1 MASPG
6 YHDIQAGAEIAPR
19 QYQVTRRD
27 LVRYAGASGDFN
39 VIHWN
44 ERIAKSVGL
53 PDVIA
58 HGMLTMALAGRFLT
72 EWAGDPAAVTEFGV
86 RFSAPVV
93 VPDDDKGALVEITG
107 VVTGK
112 LDGNQVTVDVTAR
125 SGDTKVLTRAHA
137 VVRLPTVLPRGTTPW
152 NPRRMR
158 LADYTTVRLGG
169 PARGFVRA
177 GTEEELI
184 EAVRAADAAGE
195 PVLILGGGSNLV
207 VSDEG
212 FDGTVIQ
219 VATRGVSRDGGP
231 GVLTVAAGEDWDAVV
246 ARSVAEGLAGLECLS
261 GIPGLA
267 GATPIQN
274 VGAYGQEVSETI
286 TRVRVYDRVT
296 GDVLEM
302 PNGLCGFGYRTSRF
316 RGADRFVVLSVTF
329 DLAVQVLSAPV
340 RYAELAA
347 ALGVPPGGQAESAE
361 ARAAVIELRQR
372 KGMVI
377 DPADPD
383 TRSVGSFFVNPVLDA
398 PALAAVEAAARAR
411 CGPGSRVPRFEVEG
425 SGDGLVKV
433 PAAWLIERA
442 GFGKGY
448 NPGDGARISAKHT
461 LALVNAGSASTAAL
475 LALAREIRDGV
486 RDAFGVSLTPEPVL
500 VGVTL

>member
-1 MASPG
+1 M
-6 YHDIQAGAEIAPR
+6 
-19 QYQVTRRD
+19 
-27 LVRYAGASGDFN
+27 
-39 VIHWN
+39 
-44 ERIAKSVGL
+44 K
-53 PDVIA
+53 
-58 HGMLTMALAGRFLT
+58 
-72 EWAGDPAAVTEFGV
+72 
-86 RFSAPVV
+86 
-93 VPDDDKGALVEITG
+93 
-107 VVTGK
+107 
-112 LDGNQVTVDVTAR
+112 
-125 SGDTKVLTRAHA
+125 
-137 VVRLPTVLPRGTTPW
+137 
-152 NPRRMR
+152 
-158 LADYTTVRLGG
+158 LADFTTLRLGG

-177 GTEEELI
+177 GTEDELI
-184 EAVRAADAAGE
+184 DAVRSADAAGE

-212 FDGTVIQ
+212 FDGTVVQ
-219 VATRGVSRDGGP
+219 VATRGVTRDGGP
-231 GVLTVAAGEDWDAVV
+231 GVLTAAAGEDWDAVV

-261 GIPGLA
+261 GIPGLT

-286 TRVRVYDRVT
+286 TGVRVYDRVT
-296 GDVLEM
+296 GDVLEI
-302 PNGLCGFGYRTSRF
+302 PNDLCDFAYRTSRF
-316 RGADRFVVLSVTF
+316 RGSGRFVVLSVTF
-329 DLAVQVLSAPV
+329 RLAVQVLSAPV

-347 ALGVPPGGQAESAE
+347 TLGVPTGGQVESAE

-383 TRSVGSFFVNPVLDA
+383 TRSAGSFFVNPVLDA

-411 CGPGSRVPRFEVEG
+411 CGPQTRVPRFEA
-425 SGDGLVKV
+425 GDGLVKV
-433 PAAWLIERA
+433 PAAWLIEHA

-461 LALVNAGSASTAAL
+461 LALVNAGTASTAAL

-486 RDAFGVSLTPEPVL
+486 RDAFGVSLAPEPVL

>member
-1 MASPG
+1 
-6 YHDIQAGAEIAPR
+6 
-19 QYQVTRRD
+19 V
-27 LVRYAGASGDFN
+27 
-39 VIHWN
+39 
-44 ERIAKSVGL
+44 K
-53 PDVIA
+53 
-58 HGMLTMALAGRFLT
+58 
-72 EWAGDPAAVTEFGV
+72 
-86 RFSAPVV
+86 
-93 VPDDDKGALVEITG
+93 
-107 VVTGK
+107 
-112 LDGNQVTVDVTAR
+112 
-125 SGDTKVLTRAHA
+125 
-137 VVRLPTVLPRGTTPW
+137 
-152 NPRRMR
+152 
-158 LADYTTVRLGG
+158 LADYTTLRLGG
-169 PARGFVRA
+169 PARAFVRA
-177 GTEEELI
+177 ETENELI
-184 EAVRAADAAGE
+184 EAVRAADAAGD

-219 VATRGVSRDGGP
+219 VATRGVRRDGGP
-231 GVLTVAAGEDWDAVV
+231 GALTAAAGEDWDAVV

-286 TRVRVYDRVT
+286 TGVRVYDRVT
-296 GDVLEM
+296 GDVSQM
-302 PNGLCGFGYRTSRF
+302 PNERCGFGYRTSRF
-316 RGADRFVVLSVTF
+316 RGAGRFVVLSVTF

-347 ALGVPPGGQAESAE
+347 ALGVPPGGQVESAE

-411 CGPGSRVPRFEVEG
+411 CGPDSRVPRFDA
-425 SGDGLVKV
+425 GDGQVKV

-461 LALVNAGSASTAAL
+461 LALVNAGTASTSAL
-475 LALAREIRDGV
+475 LGLAREIRDGV
-486 RDAFGVSLTPEPVL
+486 RDTFGVSLAPEPVL

>member
-1 MASPG
+1 
-6 YHDIQAGAEIAPR
+6 
-19 QYQVTRRD
+19 
-27 LVRYAGASGDFN
+27 
-39 VIHWN
+39 
-44 ERIAKSVGL
+44 
-53 PDVIA
+53 
-58 HGMLTMALAGRFLT
+58 
-72 EWAGDPAAVTEFGV
+72 
-86 RFSAPVV
+86 
-93 VPDDDKGALVEITG
+93 
-107 VVTGK
+107 
-112 LDGNQVTVDVTAR
+112 
-125 SGDTKVLTRAHA
+125 
-137 VVRLPTVLPRGTTPW
+137 
-152 NPRRMR
+152 MR

-177 GTEEELI
+177 GTEDELI

-296 GDVLEM
+296 GDVREM
-302 PNGLCGFGYRTSRF
+302 PNELCGFGYRTSRF

-425 SGDGLVKV
+425 
-433 PAAWLIERA
+433 PATAWSRCPR
-442 GFGKGY
+442 
-448 NPGDGARISAKHT
+448 PG
-461 LALVNAGSASTAAL
+461 
-475 LALAREIRDGV
+475 
-486 RDAFGVSLTPEPVL
+486 
-500 VGVTL
+500 

>member
-1 MASPG
+1 M
-6 YHDIQAGAEIAPR
+6 
-19 QYQVTRRD
+19 
-27 LVRYAGASGDFN
+27 
-39 VIHWN
+39 
-44 ERIAKSVGL
+44 K
-53 PDVIA
+53 
-58 HGMLTMALAGRFLT
+58 
-72 EWAGDPAAVTEFGV
+72 
-86 RFSAPVV
+86 
-93 VPDDDKGALVEITG
+93 
-107 VVTGK
+107 
-112 LDGNQVTVDVTAR
+112 
-125 SGDTKVLTRAHA
+125 
-137 VVRLPTVLPRGTTPW
+137 
-152 NPRRMR
+152 
-158 LADYTTVRLGG
+158 LADFTTLRLGG

-177 GTEEELI
+177 GTEDELI
-184 EAVRAADAAGE
+184 DAVRSADAAGE

-212 FDGTVIQ
+212 FDGTVVQ

-261 GIPGLA
+261 GIPGLT

-274 VGAYGQEVSETI
+274 VGAYGQEVAETI
-286 TRVRVYDRVT
+286 TAVRVYDRVT
-296 GDVLEM
+296 GDVM
-302 PNGLCGFGYRTSRF
+302 DIPNERCDFGYRTSRF
-316 RGADRFVVLSVTF
+316 RGAGRFVVLGVEF
-329 DLAVQVLSAPV
+329 RLAVQVLSAPV

-347 ALGVPPGGQAESAE
+347 TLGVPTGGQVESAE

-383 TRSVGSFFVNPVLDA
+383 TCSAGSFFVNPVLDA

-411 CGPGSRVPRFEVEG
+411 WGPQTRVPHFAA
-425 SGDGLVKV
+425 GDGLVKV
-433 PAAWLIERA
+433 PAAWLIEHA

-461 LALVNAGSASTAAL
+461 LALVNAGTASTAAL

-486 RDAFGVSLTPEPVL
+486 RDAFGVSLAPEPVL
-500 VGVTL
+500 VGVSL